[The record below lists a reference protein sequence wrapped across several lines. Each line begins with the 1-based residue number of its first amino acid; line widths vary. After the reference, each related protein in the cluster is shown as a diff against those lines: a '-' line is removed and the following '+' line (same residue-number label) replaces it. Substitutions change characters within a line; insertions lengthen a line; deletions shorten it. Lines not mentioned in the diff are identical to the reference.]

1 MKVCCSNGKLYD
13 TLTDFEQ
20 LGCHSSDHCVGPI
33 EVEDFDLLLTGLGTF
48 DTNDC
53 ISYEDMRHLFKV
65 KENEDVNDK
74 N

>member
-1 MKVCCSNGKLYD
+1 MKVCCDNGKPISEMS
-13 TLTDFEQ
+13 TLDK
-20 LGCHSSDHCVGPI
+20 LVCCHDHCLGPI

-48 DTNDC
+48 DTNEC